1 VQRIRFSFALLAV
14 LLLVPLALLL
24 DRTLSGLDRERD
36 QRHQVVANRVFDEA
50 ERALLEFLEEEELRA
65 PEQYFASSADG
76 RDSALSQPPA
86 RQFVIDYF
94 QIGAAGRITSP
105 RPERDSL
112 LSLRLEGLLDDQPK
126 REQISLEQRLDAT
139 GDLEK
144 KMKALSAGKGRAD
157 IQRPGSTK
165 TVQKLDLL
173 ERREVVEAE
182 EANLELA
189 EAKEDRPYSSYR
201 MLEQLN
207 LAGRSRAK
215 KSSVAR
221 QIASEPTVM
230 ASASPSPPA
239 NEVPMR
245 ALAVGR
251 VARQQIEGFADTDA
265 VKARARDRA
274 DDQSASGSAARL
286 QEQLAQSPM
295 HRMASFAIDARHLIL
310 FRAVTIPG
318 KGHFQQGLLL
328 DLERLADWIE
338 NRVVVESG
346 LARYIQFELAPIE
359 ELGALGYR
367 AERRFIY
374 DHRFDQP
381 FEDLGARLSLTALP
395 DTGGSANIYLMG
407 LLLIAVST
415 LGLWAMYRRVA
426 VAVHFA
432 ERRSNFAAAV
442 SHELKTPLTAIRMYA
457 EMLRD
462 GMVPD
467 EARRQE
473 YYGTI
478 TSEAERLTRLI
489 NNVLEFSNLEKRT
502 RKREITSGRVETNLR
517 EVIQILEPHAH
528 SRGFTIKLKLEP
540 DLPTVRF
547 EADALQQILFNLIDN
562 SLKYAEGA
570 TRKEIEVAAQAWE
583 GGVRIRVRD
592 YGAGVSAKH
601 RPHLFEPFYR
611 GETELTRR
619 TKGTGIGLALVKGLA
634 EEMNGEIRARNAT
647 GGGFE
652 VELRLRE

>member
-1 VQRIRFSFALLAV
+1 
-14 LLLVPLALLL
+14 
-24 DRTLSGLDRERD
+24 
-36 QRHQVVANRVFDEA
+36 
-50 ERALLEFLEEEELRA
+50 
-65 PEQYFASSADG
+65 
-76 RDSALSQPPA
+76 
-86 RQFVIDYF
+86 
-94 QIGAAGRITSP
+94 
-105 RPERDSL
+105 
-112 LSLRLEGLLDDQPK
+112 
-126 REQISLEQRLDAT
+126 
-139 GDLEK
+139 
-144 KMKALSAGKGRAD
+144 
-157 IQRPGSTK
+157 
-165 TVQKLDLL
+165 
-173 ERREVVEAE
+173 
-182 EANLELA
+182 
-189 EAKEDRPYSSYR
+189 
-201 MLEQLN
+201 ML
-207 LAGRSRAK
+207 
-215 KSSVAR
+215 
-221 QIASEPTVM
+221 
-230 ASASPSPPA
+230 
-239 NEVPMR
+239 
-245 ALAVGR
+245 
-251 VARQQIEGFADTDA
+251 ARQQIEGFADTDA
-265 VKARARDRA
+265 IEARARDQA
-274 DDQSASGSAARL
+274 DDQSVSGSAARL

-295 HRMASFAIDARHLIL
+295 HRMASFAIDDRHLIL

-318 KGHFQQGLLL
+318 QGHFQQGLLL
-328 DLERLADWIE
+328 DLKRFADWIE

-346 LARYIQFELAPIE
+346 LARYIQFQLAPIE

-415 LGLWAMYRRVA
+415 IGLWAMYRRVA

-467 EARRQE
+467 EARRRE

-502 RKREITSGRVETNLR
+502 RTREITLGRVERNLR

-540 DLPTVRF
+540 DLPAVRF

-611 GETELTRR
+611 GENELTRR

-634 EEMNGEIRARNAT
+634 EEMNGEIHARNAT